1 MVSYSNPIFWS
12 HLLLELSWGSQ
23 PWEVY
28 DLEVGQARC
37 AQFEYMKVNFISMY
51 TGGPVFQ
58 FLAHETFPSF
68 FSFEFIDLIC
78 HEYLS
83 QQNLFNCTIF
93 CEFNLSSSQFSFY
106 ELDCDFDG

>member
-1 MVSYSNPIFWS
+1 MVNYSNPIFWS

-78 HEYLS
+78 HECLS
-83 QQNLFNCTIF
+83 HHFL
-93 CEFNLSSSQFSFY
+93 
-106 ELDCDFDG
+106 